1 MKNIYFNYYNSD
13 IKQVKPMGLVSL
25 DKFINSVKNPKPKM
39 IEILEK
45 IEFYSKIKD
54 ETNRAKYKQMLYFF
68 TPSII
73 CDYRNYKGIK
83 QFTGLAT
90 LDFDKLES
98 YEYAQELKEHL
109 FNEFDFI
116 ICAWLSSS
124 KLGVRCLVHIPAAS
138 SVDEFKQYY
147 GSLIQDFGIYNGFDT
162 APKNCV
168 LPLFYSRDSNILFRE
183 KYSLY
188 DKKFI
193 PEPVAPKTQPIRIY
207 KNKKV
212 EVIKKMVHTALS
224 KVNNYGH
231 PPLRAISYAV
241 GGYVAS
247 DYLTVDE
254 AIDILSDAIDGN
266 SYLSQKAS
274 IYKTTA
280 KTMINKGQSEPL
292 ILDFNN

>member
-1 MKNIYFNYYNSD
+1 
-13 IKQVKPMGLVSL
+13 MGLVSL
-25 DKFINSVKNPKPKM
+25 EKFINSIKNPKPKM

-98 YEYAQELKEHL
+98 VDYAQEFKDYI

-116 ICAWLSSS
+116 ICSWLSSS
-124 KLGVRCLVHIPAAS
+124 KLGVRCLVHIPVAS

-168 LPLFYSRDSNILFRE
+168 LPLFYSRDKNILFRE
-183 KYSLY
+183 NYSLY
-188 DKKFI
+188 NKKFI
-193 PEPVAPKTQPIRIY
+193 PEPPKPKADKIRIY
-207 KNKKV
+207 KDKKV
-212 EVIKKMVHTALS
+212 ETIKKMVNSALS
-224 KVNNYGH
+224 KINDYGH

-247 DYLTVDE
+247 DYLTVDDAKDILFN
-254 AIDILSDAIDGN
+254 AIDSHA
-266 SYLSQKAS
+266 YLSQKAS
-274 IYKTTA
+274 IYKATA
-280 KTMINKGQSEPL
+280 LTMINKGQSEPL
-292 ILDFNN
+292 ILDKN